1 MSEIPPAERAFLVGA
16 ERRLGLIILCLV
28 PVGTAAVAWQWG
40 RAEAVAFAVGGAVA
54 YANYRWIVAVVDA
67 LVRAQRATVPRRVYL
82 KLFLPLVLL
91 AAVLYV
97 IFSRSLLSVAGFL
110 GGVFLLVAGVLVEA
124 VYEVFLALRR

>member
-1 MSEIPPAERAFLVGA
+1 
-16 ERRLGLIILCLV
+16 LGFIILSLV
-28 PVGTAAVAWQWG
+28 PLGTVVVGWLWG
-40 RAEAVAFAVGGAVA
+40 GGEALAFALGGALA

-67 LVRAQRATVPRRVYL
+67 LVRAQRATVPWRVYL
-82 KLFLPLVLL
+82 KLFLPLALL

-97 IFSRSLLSVAGFL
+97 IFARSLLSVAGFL

>member
-1 MSEIPPAERAFLVGA
+1 MNEIPQAERAFLAGA
-16 ERRLGLIILCLV
+16 ERRLGTIILSLV
-28 PVGTAAVAWQWG
+28 PVGTAVVAWQWG
-40 RAEAVAFAVGGAVA
+40 GAEALAFALGGALA

-67 LVRAQRATVPRRVYL
+67 LVRAQRAAVSRRVYL

-110 GGVFLLVAGVLVEA
+110 GGLFLLVAGVLVEA
-124 VYEVFLALRR
+124 MYEVFLALRR